1 MSDDA
6 NVDVKRFSKD
16 ITVGPKSAPAR
27 SMFHAMGF
35 SSEDLAKPLI
45 GVASTWNEVTPC
57 NYHLDRL
64 AQKVKEGVR
73 EAGGT
78 PIEFVAITV
87 SDGIAMGTEGMR
99 TSLVTR
105 EIIADSIE
113 AVAIGERLDGV
124 VCIAGCDKSLPG
136 CAMAMARLNIPSV
149 FVYGG
154 SIMPGRWQGKDV
166 TIQDVFEAVG
176 AHAAGNLSE
185 DELTD
190 LELHA
195 CPGPGSC
202 GGMYT
207 ANTMSSALEAMGLSV
222 PGSASPPAMDE
233 RRDQVCVDAGH
244 LVMDCVRNNRR
255 PSDII
260 TKESIE
266 NAVTVALAAGGSTNA
281 ALHLPAIAWE
291 ADIPF
296 DLDDI
301 DRVSKRVPHI
311 ADMRPGGRYVMADL
325 DRVGGVPLIMQN
337 LLRAGLLH
345 GDCLTVTGNTLAAD
359 VAGAQVN
366 ENGQDVVRS
375 VDDPIYAG
383 GTLVILRGNL
393 APEGAVVKVA
403 GVANRVHSGP
413 ARVYEIEDD
422 AFNAVVKGHI
432 NPGDV
437 IVIRNEG
444 PKGGPG
450 MREMLAVTG
459 AVFGRGLGDSVGLIT
474 DGRFS
479 GATHGMMV
487 GHVAPEAAMG
497 GPIGLIQE
505 GDRITIDGDNQE
517 LTLHVDEAELAE
529 RRKHW
534 QPLEPRYKKGV
545 LAKYAKLVTSAA
557 RGAVCE

>member
-64 AQKVKEGVR
+64 AQKVKEGIR

-78 PIEFVAITV
+78 PIEFVTITV

-244 LVMDCVRNNRR
+244 LVMDCVA
-255 PSDII
+255 
-260 TKESIE
+260 T
-266 NAVTVALAAGGSTNA
+266 
-281 ALHLPAIAWE
+281 
-291 ADIPF
+291 
-296 DLDDI
+296 
-301 DRVSKRVPHI
+301 
-311 ADMRPGGRYVMADL
+311 
-325 DRVGGVPLIMQN
+325 
-337 LLRAGLLH
+337 
-345 GDCLTVTGNTLAAD
+345 
-359 VAGAQVN
+359 
-366 ENGQDVVRS
+366 
-375 VDDPIYAG
+375 
-383 GTLVILRGNL
+383 
-393 APEGAVVKVA
+393 
-403 GVANRVHSGP
+403 
-413 ARVYEIEDD
+413 
-422 AFNAVVKGHI
+422 
-432 NPGDV
+432 
-437 IVIRNEG
+437 
-444 PKGGPG
+444 
-450 MREMLAVTG
+450 TG
-459 AVFGRGLGDSVGLIT
+459 AR
-474 DGRFS
+474 
-479 GATHGMMV
+479 
-487 GHVAPEAAMG
+487 P
-497 GPIGLIQE
+497 
-505 GDRITIDGDNQE
+505 
-517 LTLHVDEAELAE
+517 
-529 RRKHW
+529 
-534 QPLEPRYKKGV
+534 
-545 LAKYAKLVTSAA
+545 TSLQKS
-557 RGAVCE
+557 R

>member
-1 MSDDA
+1 MSA
-6 NVDVKRFSKD
+6 ETNVDTKRFSKD
-16 ITVGPKSAPAR
+16 ITVGSKSAPAR

-35 SSEDLAKPLI
+35 SNEDLAKPLI

-64 AQKVKEGVR
+64 AKKVKEGIR
-73 EAGGT
+73 QAGGT

-124 VCIAGCDKSLPG
+124 VTIAGCDKSLPG

-176 AHAAGNLSE
+176 AHAAGRITE

-233 RRDQVCVDAGH
+233 RRDQVCIDAGH
-244 LVMDCVRNNRR
+244 LVMDCVRHNRR

-260 TKESIE
+260 TKEAME
-266 NAVTVALAAGGSTNA
+266 NAVAVAVAAGGSTKA

-291 ADIPF
+291 AGVPF

-325 DRVGGVPLIMQN
+325 DKVGGVPLIMREM
-337 LLRAGLLH
+337 LRAGLLH
-345 GDCLTVTGNTLAAD
+345 GACLTVTGNTLAED
-359 VAGAQVN
+359 VGAAQVS
-366 ENGQDVVRS
+366 ENGQDIVRAA
-375 VDDPIYAG
+375 DDPIHAG
-383 GTLVILRGNL
+383 GTMVILRGNL

-413 ARVYEIEDD
+413 ARVFEIEDD
-422 AFNAVVKGHI
+422 AFKAVVKGHI
-432 NPGDV
+432 NAGDV

-505 GDRITIDGDNQE
+505 GDRITIDGDNQQ
-517 LTLHVDEAELAE
+517 LTLHVDDAELAE
-529 RRKHW
+529 RRQHW
-534 QPLEPRYKKGV
+534 QPLQPRYTKGV

>member
-1 MSDDA
+1 MSEDA

-64 AQKVKEGVR
+64 AQKVKEGIR

-78 PIEFVAITV
+78 PIEFVTITV

-244 LVMDCVRNNRR
+244 LVMDCVRHNRC

-260 TKESIE
+260 TKESLE
-266 NAVTVALAAGGSTNA
+266 NAVSVALAAGGSTNA

-291 ADIPF
+291 AGIPF

-301 DRVSKRVPHI
+301 DRISKRVPHI

-325 DRVGGVPLIMQN
+325 DKVGGVPLIMQN
-337 LLRAGLLH
+337 LLQAGLLH

-383 GTLVILRGNL
+383 GTMVILRGNL

-505 GDRITIDGDNQE
+505 GDKITIDGDNQE
-517 LTLHVDEAELAE
+517 LKLHVDDAELEE

>member
-1 MSDDA
+1 MSDNG

-35 SSEDLAKPLI
+35 SNEDLAKPLI

-64 AQKVKEGVR
+64 AQKVKEGIR

-124 VCIAGCDKSLPG
+124 VTIAGCDKSLPG

-176 AHAAGNLSE
+176 AHAAGNLSD

-233 RRDQVCVDAGH
+233 RRDQVCIDAGH

-260 TKESIE
+260 TKESME
-266 NAVTVALAAGGSTNA
+266 NAVAVALAAGGSTNA

-291 ADIPF
+291 AGIPF

-325 DRVGGVPLIMQN
+325 DKVGGVPLIMREM
-337 LLRAGLLH
+337 LRAGLLH
-345 GDCLTVTGNTLAAD
+345 GDCLTVTGHTLAED
-359 VAGAQVN
+359 VGAAQVS
-366 ENGQDVVRS
+366 ENGQDIVRS
-375 VDDPIYAG
+375 ADDPIHAG
-383 GTLVILRGNL
+383 GTMVISPRQPGAGRRGG
-393 APEGAVVKVA
+393 EG
-403 GVANRVHSGP
+403 GRRVANRVHSGP
-413 ARVYEIEDD
+413 ARVFEIEDD
-422 AFNAVVKGHI
+422 AFQAVVKGRI
-432 NPGDV
+432 NAGDV

-450 MREMLAVTG
+450 HARDAG
-459 AVFGRGLGDSVGLIT
+459 SDGRGLWPGLGRFRGAHHRWALLRRDPRH
-474 DGRFS
+474 DGR
-479 GATHGMMV
+479 ATW
-487 GHVAPEAAMG
+487 
-497 GPIGLIQE
+497 
-505 GDRITIDGDNQE
+505 
-517 LTLHVDEAELAE
+517 
-529 RRKHW
+529 RRKPPW
-534 QPLEPRYKKGV
+534 ADPSALSKK
-545 LAKYAKLVTSAA
+545 ATKSPSTATTSN
-557 RGAVCE
+557 

>member
-1 MSDDA
+1 M
-6 NVDVKRFSKD
+6 
-16 ITVGPKSAPAR
+16 
-27 SMFHAMGF
+27 
-35 SSEDLAKPLI
+35 
-45 GVASTWNEVTPC
+45 
-57 NYHLDRL
+57 
-64 AQKVKEGVR
+64 
-73 EAGGT
+73 
-78 PIEFVAITV
+78 
-87 SDGIAMGTEGMR
+87 
-99 TSLVTR
+99 
-105 EIIADSIE
+105 
-113 AVAIGERLDGV
+113 
-124 VCIAGCDKSLPG
+124 
-136 CAMAMARLNIPSV
+136 
-149 FVYGG
+149 
-154 SIMPGRWQGKDV
+154 
-166 TIQDVFEAVG
+166 
-176 AHAAGNLSE
+176 
-185 DELTD
+185 
-190 LELHA
+190 
-195 CPGPGSC
+195 
-202 GGMYT
+202 
-207 ANTMSSALEAMGLSV
+207 
-222 PGSASPPAMDE
+222 
-233 RRDQVCVDAGH
+233 
-244 LVMDCVRNNRR
+244 
-255 PSDII
+255 
-260 TKESIE
+260 
-266 NAVTVALAAGGSTNA
+266 
-281 ALHLPAIAWE
+281 
-291 ADIPF
+291 
-296 DLDDI
+296 
-301 DRVSKRVPHI
+301 
-311 ADMRPGGRYVMADL
+311 
-325 DRVGGVPLIMQN
+325 
-337 LLRAGLLH
+337 
-345 GDCLTVTGNTLAAD
+345 
-359 VAGAQVN
+359 
-366 ENGQDVVRS
+366 RS

-505 GDRITIDGDNQE
+505 GDKITIDGDNQE
-517 LTLHVDEAELAE
+517 LTLHVDEVELAE

>member
-1 MSDDA
+1 MSA
-6 NVDVKRFSKD
+6 ETNVDTKRFSKD

-35 SSEDLAKPLI
+35 SNEDLAKPLI

-64 AQKVKEGVR
+64 AKKVKAGIR
-73 EAGGT
+73 QAGGT

-124 VCIAGCDKSLPG
+124 VTIAGCDKSLPG

-176 AHAAGNLSE
+176 AHAAGKITE

-222 PGSASPPAMDE
+222 PGSASPPAMDD
-233 RRDQVCVDAGH
+233 RRDQVCIDAGH
-244 LVMDCVRNNRR
+244 LVMDCVRHNRR

-260 TKESIE
+260 TKEAME
-266 NAVTVALAAGGSTNA
+266 NAVAVALAAGGSTNA

-291 ADIPF
+291 AGVPF

-325 DRVGGVPLIMQN
+325 DKVGGVPLIMREM
-337 LLRAGLLH
+337 LRAGLLH
-345 GDCLTVTGNTLAAD
+345 GECLTVTGNTLAED
-359 VAGAQVN
+359 VGAAQVS
-366 ENGQDVVRS
+366 ENGQDIVRS
-375 VDDPIYAG
+375 TDDPIFAG
-383 GTLVILRGNL
+383 GTMVILRGNL

-413 ARVYEIEDD
+413 ARVFEIEDD
-422 AFNAVVKGHI
+422 AFKAVVKGHI
-432 NPGDV
+432 NAGDV

-505 GDRITIDGDNQE
+505 GDRITIDGDNQQ
-517 LTLHVDEAELAE
+517 LTLHVDDAVLAE
-529 RRKHW
+529 RRQHW
-534 QPLEPRYKKGV
+534 QPLQPRYTKGV

>member
-1 MSDDA
+1 M
-6 NVDVKRFSKD
+6 
-16 ITVGPKSAPAR
+16 
-27 SMFHAMGF
+27 
-35 SSEDLAKPLI
+35 
-45 GVASTWNEVTPC
+45 
-57 NYHLDRL
+57 
-64 AQKVKEGVR
+64 
-73 EAGGT
+73 
-78 PIEFVAITV
+78 
-87 SDGIAMGTEGMR
+87 
-99 TSLVTR
+99 
-105 EIIADSIE
+105 
-113 AVAIGERLDGV
+113 
-124 VCIAGCDKSLPG
+124 
-136 CAMAMARLNIPSV
+136 
-149 FVYGG
+149 
-154 SIMPGRWQGKDV
+154 
-166 TIQDVFEAVG
+166 
-176 AHAAGNLSE
+176 
-185 DELTD
+185 
-190 LELHA
+190 
-195 CPGPGSC
+195 
-202 GGMYT
+202 
-207 ANTMSSALEAMGLSV
+207 
-222 PGSASPPAMDE
+222 
-233 RRDQVCVDAGH
+233 
-244 LVMDCVRNNRR
+244 
-255 PSDII
+255 
-260 TKESIE
+260 
-266 NAVTVALAAGGSTNA
+266 
-281 ALHLPAIAWE
+281 PAIAWE

-337 LLRAGLLH
+337 LLQAGLLH

-366 ENGQDVVRS
+366 ANGQDIVRS
-375 VDDPIYAG
+375 VDDPIFAG
-383 GTLVILRGNL
+383 GTMVILRGNL

-505 GDRITIDGDNQE
+505 GDKITIDGDNQE
-517 LTLHVDEAELAE
+517 FTLHVDDAELEE

>member
-1 MSDDA
+1 MSDNG
-6 NVDVKRFSKD
+6 NVDIKPFSKD

-64 AQKVKEGVR
+64 AQKVKEGIR

-124 VCIAGCDKSLPG
+124 VTIAGCDKSLPG

-176 AHAAGNLSE
+176 AHAAGNLSD

-260 TKESIE
+260 TKESME
-266 NAVTVALAAGGSTNA
+266 NAVAVALAAGGSTNA

-291 ADIPF
+291 MGVPF

-325 DRVGGVPLIMQN
+325 DKVGGVPLIMQEM
-337 LLRAGLLH
+337 LRAGLLH
-345 GDCLTVTGNTLAAD
+345 GECLTVTGNTLADD
-359 VAGAQVN
+359 VGAAQVSA
-366 ENGQDVVRS
+366 NGQDIVRS
-375 VDDPIYAG
+375 TDDPIFAG
-383 GTLVILRGNL
+383 GTMVILRGNL

-413 ARVYEIEDD
+413 ARVFEIEDD
-422 AFNAVVKGHI
+422 AFQAVVKGHI
-432 NPGDV
+432 NAGDV

-497 GPIGLIQE
+497 GPIGLIEE

-517 LTLHVDEAELAE
+517 LTLHVDDAELEE

-534 QPLEPRYKKGV
+534 QPLEPRYTKGV